1 MLKQINITKNSRRKP
16 SSTMD
21 FPKQQFPS
29 KHCSS
34 FFRSSNL
41 HLKRLK
47 PLNSKA
53 GNKSWLDFPMAFF
66 PWRPNQKPPWFK
78 KKTATHLTPPRP
90 CFFAIF
96 ASWLIQCHCPAVF
109 TGQQFFQQQSQAASE
124 RGGGQSSP
132 RCWSKR
138 NKQKSNWNKSS

>member
-78 KKTATHLTPPRP
+78 KKHRNSPHPTEALFFCHLRFMADPMSLPCGLHRAAKFSNNLRPPE
-90 CFFAIF
+90 I
-96 ASWLIQCHCPAVF
+96 
-109 TGQQFFQQQSQAASE
+109 E
-124 RGGGQSSP
+124 GGQSSP

-138 NKQKSNWNKSS
+138 NKQKSNWNKRS